1 MPTPSTTLIARDV
14 DSAAAVQKQER
25 LLNHLRGLP
34 SVIVALSGGADSAYL
49 AWATAQALGRKA
61 LNVTAISASYSA
73 HDREQ
78 VELFLRSTPIEHEFI
93 ETNELSD
100 PRYIANNSERCYFC
114 KDELFAALDRLAIER
129 GFAAVAY
136 GINADDTR
144 DFRPGHRAA
153 AEHQVLAP
161 LLDAQLTKAEIREL
175 SRVAGLPT
183 WDRPASACLSSRIPY
198 GTKVT
203 AENLA
208 QVERGEAVLRE
219 LGFRQ
224 FRLRHHDALARI
236 EIAKDEL
243 PRALDGAM
251 ATQIIAR
258 VKKVGYTE
266 VTIDPDG
273 YRQGSLNVLAGI
285 DIATTS
291 SKTAPGHSETSSAAT
306 EPNPSNLRI
315 LG

>member
-1 MPTPSTTLIARDV
+1 MTSAKPNLSASEVSTDIAT
-14 DSAAAVQKQER
+14 QKQKR
-25 LLNHLRGLP
+25 LFAELRALP
-34 SVIVALSGGADSAYL
+34 SLIVALSGGADSAYL
-49 AWATAQALGRKA
+49 AWASQQALGPKA
-61 LNVTAISASYSA
+61 LSVTAISASYSA

-78 VELFLRSTPIEHEFI
+78 VELFLRDTPVEHIFV

-100 PRYIANNSERCYFC
+100 PRYTENNSERCYFC
-114 KDELFAALDRLAIER
+114 KDELFAALDRLARER

-136 GINADDTR
+136 GINADDTS
-144 DFRPGHRAA
+144 DFRTGHRAA
-153 AEHQVLAP
+153 HEHRVLAP

-175 SRVAGLPT
+175 SRVAGLRT

-203 AENLA
+203 LENLA
-208 QVERGEAVLRE
+208 QIERGEAVLRD

-243 PRALDGAM
+243 DRALEPGLA
-251 ATQIIAR
+251 AEIISR
-258 VKKVGYTE
+258 VRQVGYAH
-266 VTIDPDG
+266 VTIDPNG

-285 DIATTS
+285 GGARE
-291 SKTAPGHSETSSAAT
+291 TAHSEIKTST
-306 EPNPSNLRI
+306 ELNPSSLRI
-315 LG
+315 L